1 MLHDLVERRR
11 HRRQRRELLDQR
23 VAAGDRLLAEH
34 GIAVTVEHR
43 PREQVA
49 ALVGEGL
56 LQLHR
61 EGVGQEL
68 DHGLARGEVD
78 GEVVPFGGRDLGD
91 APFHQRL
98 AGRDQLDHGRAS
110 RCEVGL
116 DRADQRR
123 ALHGGQQMAEE
134 ALLGALEGRERGRL
148 GVPVQRV
155 LAVDDS
161 GGLQRLLDVPVDDL
175 EGAGIGVVDAPLFRR
190 QRVFEGLDLDAV
202 IGERPGLVEA
212 EGLEV
217 ARDHL
222 HRGDAAGFHGG
233 DKFDAGL
240 ERRLAGGPEPE
251 PAGIGE
257 AGDGGGAGGRDI
269 GDARIGQRILKPQAG
284 AALLGRL
291 DLAAVALRPGG
302 IGHGMRLV
310 EDHRAV
316 EGMAVILVQ

>member
-1 MLHDLVERRR
+1 MRR
-11 HRRQRRELLDQR
+11 
-23 VAAGDRLLAEH
+23 
-34 GIAVTVEHR
+34 
-43 PREQVA
+43 
-49 ALVGEGL
+49 
-56 LQLHR
+56 
-61 EGVGQEL
+61 
-68 DHGLARGEVD
+68 
-78 GEVVPFGGRDLGD
+78 
-91 APFHQRL
+91 
-98 AGRDQLDHGRAS
+98 
-110 RCEVGL
+110 C
-116 DRADQRR
+116 
-123 ALHGGQQMAEE
+123 
-134 ALLGALEGRERGRL
+134 
-148 GVPVQRV
+148 
-155 LAVDDS
+155 S
-161 GGLQRLLDVPVDDL
+161 GG
-175 EGAGIGVVDAPLFRR
+175 
-190 QRVFEGLDLDAV
+190 QRVFEDLDLDAV

-217 ARDHL
+217 ASDHL

-233 DKFDAGL
+233 DELDAGL

-310 EDHRAV
+310 EDHRPV